1 MCVARVR
8 LLKEIDRG
16 CGAQCPALQL
26 VDIKFCTV
34 SGSVVTS
41 MLADCPRL
49 ITLNLLNLGQ
59 LVGPLTLDHG
69 SLQKLAIS
77 SCERV
82 SRLGLSLPALK
93 QVELM
98 ALPALAAVLFLRPSP
113 QLLRFGLVFCQRVD
127 AGLLQRELADKA
139 ESAFVQLIA
148 TTTTHSPSSSSS
160 SSSSS
165 TSVLD
170 PSAFAPAFAATA
182 ASSSSSSSG
191 GPLSTITSSLANL
204 SSSLDHFASTLFPPS
219 SSSGASSP
227 SSSPSTGE
235 GGEEEKCLLM

>member
-1 MCVARVR
+1 MKR
-8 LLKEIDRG
+8 LWSWS

-34 SGSVVTS
+34 NGAVVTS

-59 LVGPLTLDHG
+59 LVGPLTLEHG

-148 TTTTHSPSSSSS
+148 TTTHSPSSSSS

-165 TSVLD
+165 TSILD
-170 PSAFAPAFAATA
+170 PSAFAPAFAATP

-204 SSSLDHFASTLFPPS
+204 SSSLDHFASALFPPS

>member
-1 MCVARVR
+1 V
-8 LLKEIDRG
+8 D
-16 CGAQCPALQL
+16 GA
-26 VDIKFCTV
+26 
-34 SGSVVTS
+34 VVTS

-148 TTTTHSPSSSSS
+148 TTTTTTHSPSSSSS

-165 TSVLD
+165 TSILD

-182 ASSSSSSSG
+182 ASSSSSSSSG

-204 SSSLDHFASTLFPPS
+204 SSSLDHFAATLFPPS